1 MSKERLHRSRSQRRW
16 LEDEDRRLELEAEV
30 QDAEKAVAKAVSGLV
45 RAHIALAEA
54 QRNEDA
60 RGREMLGG
68 EPSE

>member
-1 MSKERLHRSRSQRRW
+1 MSKQRLHESRSQRRW
-16 LEDEDRRLELEAEV
+16 LDDDDRRLELEAEV
-30 QDAEKAVAKAVSGLV
+30 QVAEKTVATAVSGLV
-45 RAHIALAEA
+45 RAHVALAEA